1 MFDLQKSSNEWQT
14 RIKLLL
20 ALHREITMNNV
31 YGGDQ
36 KKLTDKVCTRIICIF
51 DQLNHS
57 LYMNIIFHLFI
68 ILLSVH
74 IDVSYFLY
82 L

>member
-1 MFDLQKSSNEWQT
+1 MFDLQKSANEWQT

-31 YGGDQ
+31 YDGDQ
-36 KKLTDKVCTRIICIF
+36 KKLTDKVCTRII